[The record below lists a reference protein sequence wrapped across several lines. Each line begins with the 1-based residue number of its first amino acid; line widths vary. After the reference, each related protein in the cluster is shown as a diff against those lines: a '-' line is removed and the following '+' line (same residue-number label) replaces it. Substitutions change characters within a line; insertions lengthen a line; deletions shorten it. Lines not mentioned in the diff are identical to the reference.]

1 MEPQRGFFATLW
13 NFLCFLPFFLGL
25 LVLAII
31 KGALLCP
38 VVCLILTIG
47 NSAIILGL
55 WPVHAFWTYYS
66 IARTKQFGPCLKL
79 VICIA
84 LPVLLVLW
92 PLLGILGSVVAGVG
106 YGFFAPLLSTFEAV
120 GEGKT
125 DEFIHCFVDG
135 TWSTIKGC
143 FTVVRDLKDLCFHS
157 YFSIMDDLHLH
168 KPSNGEPYEI
178 RLFWLPAALLVGVLG
193 IMIDMLMIT
202 LVALFKSPYMLFKGW
217 NRLFHDLVG
226 REGPF
231 LETACVPFAG
241 LAILLWPA
249 AVVGAVAAS
258 VLSSCFLGGYAAIV
272 TYQESSFKMGMTY
285 IISSLAIYD
294 EYSNDILDMQEGSC
308 FPRRPYRKK
317 EMLPYGSFSRHS
329 SFQQENQDAKNPP
342 SCSVSKKP
350 LSRSGSIMNV
360 SELKPFKLLEE
371 LFAECR
377 RCGEDLIA
385 KGVITDTDIEE
396 SRKSGKNTSAIINIG
411 LPAYCILQALLRSAK
426 ANTDGLLLS
435 NNTEITSQNRPKDKL
450 FDYFL
455 DPLLIMK
462 EQIRVENLSEDE
474 EGYLSKLVLFFS
486 DSDRL
491 KTIHAGSP
499 LKNERREA
507 EINAIARRLQG
518 ITRSTSRFPTVKR
531 RLDEL
536 VKYFSDDLERRK
548 GGSQSG
554 NGSQSAQ
561 RMRSGIARML
571 SQKSFG
577 SRKPSTQ
584 DDDQQ
589 KASLADNVS
598 VVQIYDH

>member
-1 MEPQRGFFATLW
+1 MEPSRGFWASLW

-25 LVLAII
+25 LILGII

-66 IARTKQFGPCLKL
+66 IVRTKQFGPCLKL
-79 VICIA
+79 LICVA
-84 LPVLLVLW
+84 LPVLLILW
-92 PLLGILGSVVAGVG
+92 PLIGILGSVVAGVG
-106 YGFFAPLLSTFEAV
+106 YGFFAPMLATFEAV

-125 DEFIHCFVDG
+125 DDFIHCFVDG
-135 TWSTIKGC
+135 TWSTIKGS

-157 YFSIMDDLHLH
+157 YFSIMDDLRLL
-168 KPSNGEPYEI
+168 KPLNGEPYEI

-249 AVVGAVAAS
+249 AVAGAVAAS
-258 VLSSCFLGGYAAIV
+258 ILSSCLLGGYAAIV
-272 TYQESSFKMGMTY
+272 TYQESSVKMGMTY

-317 EMLPYGSFSRHS
+317 EMSSGSFSRHS
-329 SFQQENQDAKNPP
+329 SFRPGNQDAKNPP
-342 SCSVSKKP
+342 SRSGSKKP
-350 LSRSGSIMNV
+350 LTRSSSVVNV

-377 RCGEDLIA
+377 RRGENLIA
-385 KGVITDTDIEE
+385 EGVITDKDVEE
-396 SRKSGKNTSAIINIG
+396 SRKSSKSTTTIISIG

-426 ANTDGLLLS
+426 ADIDGFLLS
-435 NNTEITSQNRPKDKL
+435 NNTEITSQNRPKDKF

-462 EQIRVENLSEDE
+462 EQIRVENFSEEE

-486 DSDRL
+486 DADRMKIL
-491 KTIHAGSP
+491 HAGSA

-518 ITRSTSRFPTVKR
+518 ITRSISLFPTMKR
-531 RLDEL
+531 RFDDL
-536 VKYFSDDLERRK
+536 VKFFADDLERRT
-548 GGSQSG
+548 GGSQSAG
-554 NGSQSAQ
+554 GSQSTQ
-561 RMRSGIARML
+561 RMRSGISRMF
-571 SQKSFG
+571 SQKSSG

-584 DDDQQ
+584 DADQQ
-589 KASLADNVS
+589 GSSMADNVS
-598 VVQIYDH
+598 VV